1 MIMKRHIL
9 AAILLIGAVAY
20 SCTSIEEP
28 LPASQD
34 GLATA
39 IIEDFILDGPDT
51 KTVVHF
57 NGDNNPSFTFT
68 ATDIL
73 GVFPTSPE
81 EGDQQRF
88 DVKTIDG
95 TTATFNGNGFAL
107 KEGQKYAAYYPAV
120 MPAPDKENIPLDY
133 TGQVQPG
140 KESFGI
146 AKADYLVAK
155 GIEPS
160 DGVCTFSMQH
170 LGALVVMDVTFP
182 DAGTYT
188 ELSLTTSTGA
198 FTTAATLDLT
208 APSGFSG
215 VTADATAAKVT
226 LALGENGAG
235 ISVKRKETVRF
246 CLMVAPKNLSAAT
259 LTLKLKDSNDEEIS
273 MDVAGKD
280 FTKGKAYK
288 YTCAFTP
295 VPFEEPT
302 NLSAE
307 GTANTYIVDVDDV
320 NALRYYFNAAVAG
333 NGENNTQAYFNN
345 LGQPAS
351 ITYPSSA
358 ALTGAG
364 VKAIWIENECIS
376 DLAYNSENNTI
387 TFKASGAKGC
397 AKVTLTSAANGGG
410 DGVWTWLI
418 WCTDVPQTIA
428 YTDSGTGFSFNVLD
442 RNLGALTNG
451 PSPSDLR
458 AQNGLYYQFGNP
470 VPFTKEEFGTF
481 DSGIW
486 RMTDAIALNPH
497 KVFGSGEGFWYNI
510 WGGSTN
516 PDYRKQYYGILWG
529 GWSTALINNWGNYLV
544 KPMNQIP
551 KTKYDPCPVGY
562 QVAPYCFFWK
572 ITFDE
577 TNNPRVGRYVEGTN
591 NQLYFPCNGARD
603 GAGSYMWDPDE
614 PNYYI
619 FFWTLNHENSNL
631 SFCFNGGR
639 GGTPS
644 MMDTWPAR
652 GMGIRCVAEN

>member
-182 DAGTYT
+182 DAGTFT
-188 ELSLTTSTGA
+188 ELSLTAAGGT
-198 FTTAATLDLT
+198 FTTAATLDLK

-215 VTADATAAKVT
+215 VTADASAATVT

-235 ISVKRKETVRF
+235 ITVKRKETVRF
-246 CLMVAPKNLSAAT
+246 CLMVAPKDLSAAT
-259 LTLKLKDSNDEEIS
+259 LTLKLKDSGNNEIS

-295 VPFEEPT
+295 GPLTAPT
-302 NLSAE
+302 NLSAA

-320 NALRYYFNAAVAG
+320 NALGYYFDATKAG
-333 NGENNTQAYFNN
+333 NGESFTNSYYSNCGITTGY
-345 LGQPAS
+345 PAS
-351 ITYPSSA
+351 GDIS
-358 ALTGAG
+358 GAG
-364 VKAIWIENECIS
+364 VKAIWIENNCIS
-376 DLAYNSENNTI
+376 DLAYDATNNTI
-387 TFKASGAKGC
+387 TFKASGSKGN
-397 AKVTLTSAANGGG
+397 AKVTLTTGADGTG

-418 WCTDVPQTIA
+418 WCTDVPQTVA
-428 YTDSGTGFSFNVLD
+428 YHNSTTGFDFTVLD
-442 RNLGALTNG
+442 RNIGAITGG
-451 PSPSDLR
+451 PSTDIH
-458 AQNGLYYQFGNP
+458 AQVGMYYQFGRP
-470 VPFTKEEFGTF
+470 TPFLKSETVVVSSIGTM
-481 DSGIW
+481 S
-486 RMTDAIALNPH
+486 DALALHPDTFYSN
-497 KVFGSGEGFWYNI
+497 GDLFWFNI
-510 WGGSTN
+510 WVGGGN
-516 PDYRKQYYGILWG
+516 YARQWLGFLWG
-529 GWSTALINNWGNYLV
+529 GWSNGLWVNDYINR
-544 KPMNQIP
+544 PINQIP

-562 QVAPYCFFWK
+562 QVAPYTLFNGLALGGCP
-572 ITFDE
+572 DDL
-577 TNNPRVGRYVEGTN
+577 GRYVAGTN
-591 NQLYFPCNGARD
+591 DKLFIPCNGFVYND
-603 GAGSYMWDPDE
+603 QYLWSSQDE

-619 FFWTLNHENSNL
+619 SLWTLNHNNSNVAYVWL
-631 SFCFNGGR
+631 GGQ
-639 GGTPS
+639 GGKP
-644 MMDTWPAR
+644 
-652 GMGIRCVAEN
+652 GIEEHNPGRAASVRCVAEN